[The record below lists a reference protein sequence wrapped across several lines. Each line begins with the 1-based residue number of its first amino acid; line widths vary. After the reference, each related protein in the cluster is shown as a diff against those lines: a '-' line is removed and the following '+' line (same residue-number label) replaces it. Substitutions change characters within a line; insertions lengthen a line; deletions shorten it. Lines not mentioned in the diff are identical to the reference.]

1 MVGIGEDESDLLAYV
16 AALLR
21 RVQAVDVDV
30 SFRRNDQSVDH
41 ASEGRLAASVRT
53 HDPDSLLAQSQI
65 YLLKDRSFTE
75 AVADVLED
83 DLTHRRL
90 IRHHGLGGR
99 DHRITQE
106 CRICAMD
113 LGRDERGDHG
123 LCRVERNEAALA
135 DQAATKLMCPR
146 TIIPTMPKA

>member
-1 MVGIGEDESDLLAYV
+1 MVGVPGEAVAFEHRGHLCGALGFAQSATAEREFDVLGNRRHHDLVVGIGEDESDLLAYV

-75 AVADVLED
+75 AVSDVLED

-90 IRHHGLGGR
+90 IRHHGLVRR
-99 DHRITQE
+99 DHRVAQ
-106 CRICAMD
+106 
-113 LGRDERGDHG
+113 
-123 LCRVERNEAALA
+123 
-135 DQAATKLMCPR
+135 
-146 TIIPTMPKA
+146 